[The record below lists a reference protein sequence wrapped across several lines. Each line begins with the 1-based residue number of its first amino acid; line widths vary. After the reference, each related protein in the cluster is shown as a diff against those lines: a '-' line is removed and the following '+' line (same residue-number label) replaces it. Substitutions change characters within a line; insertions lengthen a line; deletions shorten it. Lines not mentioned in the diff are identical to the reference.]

1 MATRTENVV
10 KFGCVLFEIC
20 EWTDIQTEKGY
31 TDIDT
36 DMLITILCTII
47 GGKVITGSP
56 ESALKS
62 VKISRCCNQLS
73 TAGSK

>member
-36 DMLITILCTII
+36 DMLIAILCTII

-56 ESALKS
+56 ESALK
-62 VKISRCCNQLS
+62 ISSDQSMLQPAQYRR
-73 TAGSK
+73 K